1 MFIPTTIEELDKLNW
16 KELDIILVSGD
27 TYIDTYY
34 DGIVLIGKLLIANGY
49 KVGIIAQPSL
59 NTSFDI
65 LRLGEPKLFWGVS
78 GGSVD
83 SMVSNYTAL
92 KKKKK
97 TDDLTPGGINNR
109 RPDRACIVYSYLIQR
124 YSKHN
129 KFIVL
134 GGIEASLRRIAHYDY
149 IEDKIRR
156 SILFD
161 SKADCLI
168 YGMGE
173 KAILELAECKRN
185 NQDYR
190 NIKGLCYI
198 SNEKVDNYIEMPSFE
213 EVIQDKM
220 KFIEMFN
227 IFYKNNDPITA
238 QGIYQKHSNRYLIQN
253 PPQDNLSTEE
263 LDKIYSLDFERDVHP
278 YYKQQGKVIGLDTIQ
293 FSITTH
299 RGCFGECNFCSI
311 AVHQGRT
318 VVSRSI
324 NSITQEAKLLAKH
337 RNFKGYITNIGGPT
351 ANMYGMECKRQM
363 KSGSCLDKRCD
374 YPEQCKTMNVS
385 HKLLIDLLKELRR
398 IEGLKAVFIGSGI
411 RYDLI
416 LKDKKYGEIYLE
428 NIIESHI
435 SGQLK
440 IAPEHIDT
448 KVTNAMGK
456 PNNRELV
463 NFINKFYEINKAKR
477 KKQYLTYYFI
487 AGHPE
492 CSTKEMLNL
501 RKYIIDK
508 MKVLPEQVQIF
519 TPTPST
525 YSSLMYYTEI
535 DPFNNKNI
543 FVEKNLQKKL
553 YQKELITKNENK
565 KKVIKVLN
573 FVEKQK
579 DKI

>member
-1 MFIPTTIEELDKLNW
+1 MFIPTTIEELEKLKW

-34 DGIVLIGKLLIANGY
+34 NGIALIGKLLIANGY
-49 KVGIIAQPSL
+49 KVGIIAQP
-59 NTSFDI
+59 NFETSFDI
-65 LRLGEPKLFWGVS
+65 LRLGEPKLFWGIS
-78 GGSVD
+78 GGTVD

-92 KKKKK
+92 KKRKKI
-97 TDDLTPGGINNR
+97 DDLTPGGINNK
-109 RPDRACIVYSYLIQR
+109 RPDRACIVYSNLIKR
-124 YSKHN
+124 YAKHN

-149 IEDKIRR
+149 IENQIRR

-161 SKADCLI
+161 SKSDCLI

-173 KAILELAECKRN
+173 KAILELAECKKN

-190 NIKGLCYI
+190 NIRGLCYI
-198 SNEKVDNYIEMPSFE
+198 SNEKINDYIELPSFE
-213 EVIQDKM
+213 EVYHDKT

-227 IFYKNNDPITA
+227 IFYKNNDPIISH
-238 QGIYQKHSNRYLIQN
+238 GIYQKHSNRYLIQN
-253 PPQDNLSTEE
+253 PPQSNLSTEE

-278 YYKQQGKVIGLDTIQ
+278 YYKKQGKVKGLDTIQ

-324 NSITQEAKLLAKH
+324 DSITQEAQKLTKH
-337 RNFKGYITNIGGPT
+337 KNFKGYITNLGGPT

-363 KSGSCLDKRCD
+363 KSGSCQDIRCD
-374 YPEQCKTMNVS
+374 YPELCKSLKIS
-385 HKLLIDLLKELRR
+385 HKPLIDLLKELGR
-398 IEGLKAVFIGSGI
+398 IEGIKAVFIGSGI

-416 LKDKKYGEIYLE
+416 LKDKKFGDLYLE
-428 NIIESHI
+428 NIIDRHI

-440 IAPEHIDT
+440 IAPEHIDIN
-448 KVTNAMGK
+448 VTNAMGK
-456 PNNRELV
+456 PDNNELIY
-463 NFINKFYEINKAKR
+463 FINKFYKINKIKK

-487 AGHPE
+487 AAHPN
-492 CSTKEMLNL
+492 CSKNEMLNL
-501 RKYIIDK
+501 RKYITEKI
-508 MKVLPEQVQIF
+508 KVFPEQVQIF

-525 YSSLMYYTEI
+525 YSTLMYYTEI
-535 DPFNNKNI
+535 DPFNNKTI
-543 FVEKNLQKKL
+543 FVEKNLKEKL
-553 YQKELITKNENK
+553 YQKELITKMEK
-565 KKVIKVLN
+565 KKKSN
-573 FVEKQK
+573 KSS
-579 DKI
+579 